1 MRICLL
7 HVCAYNSHIDINI
20 QANEQEPTLAV
31 KTKKKSNDIPL
42 HLSTIAWDMEIV
54 GDF

>member
-7 HVCAYNSHIDINI
+7 HVCAYNSHMDINI

-31 KTKKKSNDIPL
+31 KTKKKNQTTSP
-42 HLSTIAWDMEIV
+42 STSAQLCGTWK
-54 GDF
+54 

>member
-7 HVCAYNSHIDINI
+7 HVCAYNSHMDINI

-31 KTKKKSNDIPL
+31 KTKKNQTTSP
-42 HLSTIAWDMEIV
+42 STSAQLCGTWK
-54 GDF
+54 

>member
-7 HVCAYNSHIDINI
+7 HVCAYISHMDINI

-31 KTKKKSNDIPL
+31 KTKKSNDIPL